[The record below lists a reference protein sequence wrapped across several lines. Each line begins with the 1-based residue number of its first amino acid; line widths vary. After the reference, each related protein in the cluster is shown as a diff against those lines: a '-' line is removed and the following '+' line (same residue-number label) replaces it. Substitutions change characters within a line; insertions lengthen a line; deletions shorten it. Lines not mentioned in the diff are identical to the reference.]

1 MPDEQRS
8 GATRDRTDNANG
20 TLAVYV
26 WRGDGTGGGEQRFDV
41 PRQES
46 QTVLDVVTWIQQ
58 QADASLT
65 YRFACRV
72 GMCGSCAMMVNDEP
86 RWTCRT
92 HVERVARN
100 GELHIAPLR
109 NLPVIKDLVTDM
121 DPFFDKW
128 VKAEAIHHPSAGRGD
143 EFAAVTPD
151 DPERIEASAGIECIN
166 CAICYAACD
175 TVAGN
180 PDYLGPAALQR
191 AWTLYNDSRDDGGD
205 AILDAVSR
213 SGGCHSCHSMGSC
226 SHYCPNDLDPMGAIA
241 GLKRATAKRFF
252 GGGRG

>member
-1 MPDEQRS
+1 LCRLDQPCEQDRIDRFIGEFANGTVATQKVDCLVHLEGPGLVTTPLALADFAKLFKLTPLSSKPNVARRFWPFPSDPTAVTVMIRCYKGQHGDQFMPDEQRL
-8 GATRDRTDNANG
+8 GATRGGNG

-26 WRGDGTGGGEQRFDV
+26 WRGDDTSGGEQRFDV

-72 GMCGSCAMMVNDEP
+72 GMCGSCAMMVNEEP

-100 GELHIAPLR
+100 GKLHIAPLR

-121 DPFFDKW
+121 
-128 VKAEAIHHPSAGRGD
+128 
-143 EFAAVTPD
+143 
-151 DPERIEASAGIECIN
+151 
-166 CAICYAACD
+166 
-175 TVAGN
+175 
-180 PDYLGPAALQR
+180 
-191 AWTLYNDSRDDGGD
+191 
-205 AILDAVSR
+205 
-213 SGGCHSCHSMGSC
+213 
-226 SHYCPNDLDPMGAIA
+226 
-241 GLKRATAKRFF
+241 
-252 GGGRG
+252 

>member
-1 MPDEQRS
+1 MPDEQRLA
-8 GATRDRTDNANG
+8 ATQGGSNEANG

-26 WRGDGTGGGEQRFDV
+26 WRGDENGGTEQRFDV

-92 HVERVARN
+92 HVGRVARN

-128 VKAEAIHHPSAGRGD
+128 VKAEAIHHPSAGRSD
-143 EFAAVTPD
+143 AFAAVTPD
-151 DPERIEASAGIECIN
+151 ILSASRPAPESNASIVRSAMRPATRLPATRTISDPPPCNGHGRSITTPATMAAMPSSTPFPSRAAVTAVIRWEAAPIIVRT
-166 CAICYAACD
+166 I
-175 TVAGN
+175 
-180 PDYLGPAALQR
+180 
-191 AWTLYNDSRDDGGD
+191 WTRWAPSPG
-205 AILDAVSR
+205 
-213 SGGCHSCHSMGSC
+213 
-226 SHYCPNDLDPMGAIA
+226 
-241 GLKRATAKRFF
+241 
-252 GGGRG
+252 

>member
-1 MPDEQRS
+1 M
-8 GATRDRTDNANG
+8 
-20 TLAVYV
+20 
-26 WRGDGTGGGEQRFDV
+26 
-41 PRQES
+41 PRQDS

-100 GELHIAPLR
+100 GELHIAPLPH
-109 NLPVIKDLVTDM
+109 LPVIKDLVTDM

-128 VKAEAIHHPSAGRGD
+128 VKAEAIHHPSAGRDD

-151 DPERIEASAGIECIN
+151 DPERTEASAGIECITF
-166 CAICYAACD
+166 AICLAVCD
-175 TVAGN
+175 KVAGI
-180 PDYLGPAALQR
+180 PDYLGPAALQ
-191 AWTLYNDSRDDGGD
+191 LS
-205 AILDAVSR
+205 
-213 SGGCHSCHSMGSC
+213 
-226 SHYCPNDLDPMGAIA
+226 
-241 GLKRATAKRFF
+241 
-252 GGGRG
+252 

>member
-1 MPDEQRS
+1 MPQGQHERPVHAGRTAL
-8 GATRDRTDNANG
+8 GATRDGTDNANG

-128 VKAEAIHHPSAGRGD
+128 VKAEAIHHPSAGRDD

-175 TVAGN
+175 TGRQ
-180 PDYLGPAALQR
+180 PGLSWPGSAATR
-191 AWTLYNDSRDDGGD
+191 
-205 AILDAVSR
+205 
-213 SGGCHSCHSMGSC
+213 
-226 SHYCPNDLDPMGAIA
+226 LDPIQ
-241 GLKRATAKRFF
+241 
-252 GGGRG
+252 